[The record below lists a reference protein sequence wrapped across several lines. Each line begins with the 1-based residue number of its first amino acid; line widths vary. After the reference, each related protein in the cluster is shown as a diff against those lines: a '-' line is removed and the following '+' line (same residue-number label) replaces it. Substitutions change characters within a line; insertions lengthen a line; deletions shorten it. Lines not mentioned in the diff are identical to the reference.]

1 MAEYRKQIAYL
12 DYLEDGVKIKNAG
25 FVRIEEQNGHNRM
38 EVKVKNLPGK
48 DCGEFR
54 LQEEHERTVGR
65 ISLQGG
71 NGNCC
76 MVWRMPEPGELDN
89 SREESWQQ
97 TAQLR
102 ILLSGKRMLVANW
115 HEPVEIP
122 AQKETLQLQQ
132 QQSQVQGD
140 QSQQMEARS
149 SQTNSPRQP
158 GAGEIIPYP
167 ERRGSAIEKQ
177 SAMSKKS
184 TATEQ
189 STMAKE
195 SAATEQSTLA
205 KEPVATEQSI
215 MAKEPAA
222 TEQSTMAK
230 ESAATEQ
237 STLAKEPAEIEQSAM
252 SEESAASKQQPATT
266 EAPSASAPMLP
277 FPSAA
282 PKAPS
287 SPSREPVCSTDK
299 WEQLCMMY
307 PEIHPFRDSREYLS
321 IAPKDFVVLCK
332 EYQKLVHNSFLLHGY
347 YNYRHL
353 ILGRIRQKDAWQ
365 YYIGVPGNFY
375 DREKMVAEMF
385 GFEAFEGEKESASPG
400 DYGYYM
406 KRVEI

>member
-149 SQTNSPRQP
+149 SQTNPPRQP

-167 ERRGSAIEKQ
+167 ERRCSAIEKQ
-177 SAMSKKS
+177 SA
-184 TATEQ
+184 E
-189 STMAKE
+189 
-195 SAATEQSTLA
+195 
-205 KEPVATEQSI
+205 TEQSI

-222 TEQSTMAK
+222 TERSAMAK
-230 ESAATEQ
+230 EPAMSEEPAATEQ
-237 STLAKEPAEIEQSAM
+237 SAMLKKPAETEQSAM
-252 SEESAASKQQPATT
+252 SEESAASKQQSATT
-266 EAPSASAPMLP
+266 ETPSASAPTLP

-353 ILGRIRQKDAWQ
+353 ILGRIRQKDVWQ

>member
-102 ILLSGKRMLVANW
+102 ILLSGKRMLIANW

-132 QQSQVQGD
+132 QQSQVQGA
-140 QSQQMEARS
+140 QFQQMEARS
-149 SQTNSPRQP
+149 SQTNPPRQP

-177 SAMSKKS
+177 SAMSKESAETEQS
-184 TATEQ
+184 TMAKEPAETEQ

-195 SAATEQSTLA
+195 S
-205 KEPVATEQSI
+205 
-215 MAKEPAA
+215 AA

-237 STLAKEPAEIEQSAM
+237 SAMAKEAAEIEQSAM
-252 SEESAASKQQPATT
+252 SEESAASKQQPVTT
-266 EAPSASAPMLP
+266 ETPSASAPMLP
-277 FPSAA
+277 FPSTA

-299 WEQLCMMY
+299 WEQLCTMY

-353 ILGRIRQKDAWQ
+353 ILGRIRQKDVWQ

>member
-102 ILLSGKRMLVANW
+102 ILLSGKRMLIANW

-132 QQSQVQGD
+132 QSQVQGD
-140 QSQQMEARS
+140 PFQQMEARS
-149 SQTNSPRQP
+149 SQINSPRQP

-167 ERRGSAIEKQ
+167 ERRGSEMEKQSTPKEPAETEQ
-177 SAMSKKS
+177 SAMSEEPA
-184 TATEQ
+184 ATEQ

-195 SAATEQSTLA
+195 PAETEQSA
-205 KEPVATEQSI
+205 MS
-215 MAKEPAA
+215 KEPAA

-230 ESAATEQ
+230 ELAATKRQPTLCQRPSRRFLFLPLRRNRRPLHRVSRSAARING
-237 STLAKEPAEIEQSAM
+237 SSCARCIRKFIRSA
-252 SEESAASKQQPATT
+252 TVGNI
-266 EAPSASAPMLP
+266 
-277 FPSAA
+277 FPL
-282 PKAPS
+282 
-287 SPSREPVCSTDK
+287 R
-299 WEQLCMMY
+299 
-307 PEIHPFRDSREYLS
+307 RR
-321 IAPKDFVVLCK
+321 
-332 EYQKLVHNSFLLHGY
+332 
-347 YNYRHL
+347 
-353 ILGRIRQKDAWQ
+353 ILWFCARNTR
-365 YYIGVPGNFY
+365 
-375 DREKMVAEMF
+375 
-385 GFEAFEGEKESASPG
+385 S
-400 DYGYYM
+400 
-406 KRVEI
+406 

>member
-122 AQKETLQLQQ
+122 AQKETRQLQQ

-149 SQTNSPRQP
+149 SQTNPPRQP

-167 ERRGSAIEKQ
+167 ERRCSAIEKQ
-177 SAMSKKS
+177 SAE
-184 TATEQ
+184 TEQ
-189 STMAKE
+189 SIM
-195 SAATEQSTLA
+195 A

-222 TEQSTMAK
+222 TERSAMAK
-230 ESAATEQ
+230 EPAMSEEPAATEQ
-237 STLAKEPAEIEQSAM
+237 SAMLKKPAETEQSAM
-252 SEESAASKQQPATT
+252 SEESAASKQQSATT
-266 EAPSASAPMLP
+266 ETPSASAPTLP

>member
-132 QQSQVQGD
+132 QQSQVQGA
-140 QSQQMEARS
+140 QFQQMEARS
-149 SQTNSPRQP
+149 SQTNPPRQP

-177 SAMSKKS
+177 SAMSKES
-184 TATEQ
+184 AETEQ

-195 SAATEQSTLA
+195 
-205 KEPVATEQSI
+205 
-215 MAKEPAA
+215 PAA
-222 TEQSTMAK
+222 T
-230 ESAATEQ
+230 
-237 STLAKEPAEIEQSAM
+237 
-252 SEESAASKQQPATT
+252 KQQPTP
-266 EAPSASAPMLP
+266 EAPSVSASEPTLP

-299 WEQLCMMY
+299 WEQLCTMY

-353 ILGRIRQKDAWQ
+353 ILCRIRQKDAWQ

>member
-102 ILLSGKRMLVANW
+102 ILLSGKRMLIANW

-132 QQSQVQGD
+132 QQSQVQGA
-140 QSQQMEARS
+140 QFQQMEARS
-149 SQTNSPRQP
+149 SQTNPPRQP

-177 SAMSKKS
+177 SAMSKESAETEQS
-184 TATEQ
+184 TMAKEPAETEQ

-195 SAATEQSTLA
+195 SAATEQSA
-205 KEPVATEQSI
+205 
-215 MAKEPAA
+215 M
-222 TEQSTMAK
+222 
-230 ESAATEQ
+230 
-237 STLAKEPAEIEQSAM
+237 AKEPAEIEQSAM
-252 SEESAASKQQPATT
+252 SEESAASKQQPVTT
-266 EAPSASAPMLP
+266 ETPSASAPMLP
-277 FPSAA
+277 FPSTA

-299 WEQLCMMY
+299 WEQLCTMY

-353 ILGRIRQKDAWQ
+353 ILGRIRQKDVWQ

>member
-102 ILLSGKRMLVANW
+102 ILLSGKRMLIANW

-132 QQSQVQGD
+132 QQSQVQGA

-167 ERRGSAIEKQ
+167 ERRCSAIEKE
-177 SAMSKKS
+177 SAE
-184 TATEQ
+184 TEQ
-189 STMAKE
+189 SIM
-195 SAATEQSTLA
+195 A

-222 TEQSTMAK
+222 TERSATAK
-230 ESAATEQ
+230 EPAMSEEPAATEQ
-237 STLAKEPAEIEQSAM
+237 STMAKEPAEIEQAAM
-252 SEESAASKQQPATT
+252 AKEPAASKQQSATT
-266 EAPSASAPMLP
+266 ETPSASAPTLP

-282 PKAPS
+282 PKSPS
-287 SPSREPVCSTDK
+287 SPSREPVCSADK
-299 WEQLCMMY
+299 WEQLCTMY

>member
-102 ILLSGKRMLVANW
+102 ILLSGKRMLIANW

-132 QQSQVQGD
+132 QQSQVQGA
-140 QSQQMEARS
+140 QFQQMEARS
-149 SQTNSPRQP
+149 SQTNLPRQP

-177 SAMSKKS
+177 SAMSKESAETEQS
-184 TATEQ
+184 TMAKEPAETEQ

-195 SAATEQSTLA
+195 S
-205 KEPVATEQSI
+205 
-215 MAKEPAA
+215 AA

-237 STLAKEPAEIEQSAM
+237 SAMAKEPAEIEQSAM
-252 SEESAASKQQPATT
+252 SEESAASKQQPVTT
-266 EAPSASAPMLP
+266 ETPSASAPMLP
-277 FPSAA
+277 FPSTA

-299 WEQLCMMY
+299 WEQLCTMY

>member
-1 MAEYRKQIAYL
+1 MEKGGQAWRNIENKSHIWIIWKTA
-12 DYLEDGVKIKNAG
+12 VKIKNAG

-102 ILLSGKRMLVANW
+102 ILLSGKRMLIANW

-132 QQSQVQGD
+132 QSQVQGD
-140 QSQQMEARS
+140 QFQQMEARS

-167 ERRGSAIEKQ
+167 ERRGSEMEKQ
-177 SAMSKKS
+177 S
-184 TATEQ
+184 T
-189 STMAKE
+189 
-195 SAATEQSTLA
+195 
-205 KEPVATEQSI
+205 P
-215 MAKEPAA
+215 
-222 TEQSTMAK
+222 
-230 ESAATEQ
+230 
-237 STLAKEPAEIEQSAM
+237 KEPAEIEQSAM
-252 SEESAASKQQPATT
+252 LMKPAETEQSAMLKEPAATEQSAMAKEPAATKQQPTP
-266 EAPSASAPMLP
+266 EAPSVSASEPTIP

-282 PKAPS
+282 PKSPS
-287 SPSREPVCSTDK
+287 SPSREPVCSADK
-299 WEQLCMMY
+299 WEQLCTMY

-353 ILGRIRQKDAWQ
+353 ILAESGKRMHGSIISVCPAILR
-365 YYIGVPGNFY
+365 
-375 DREKMVAEMF
+375 REKMVAEMF

>member
-102 ILLSGKRMLVANW
+102 ILLSGKRMLIANW

-132 QQSQVQGD
+132 QSQVQGD
-140 QSQQMEARS
+140 QFQQMEAWS

-167 ERRGSAIEKQ
+167 ERRGSEMEKQSTPKEPAETEPSAMSEEPAETEQ
-177 SAMSKKS
+177 SAMS
-184 TATEQ
+184 
-189 STMAKE
+189 
-195 SAATEQSTLA
+195 
-205 KEPVATEQSI
+205 
-215 MAKEPAA
+215 KEPAA

-230 ESAATEQ
+230 EPAAT
-237 STLAKEPAEIEQSAM
+237 KR
-252 SEESAASKQQPATT
+252 QPTP
-266 EAPSASAPMLP
+266 EAPSVSASEPTIP

-282 PKAPS
+282 PKSPS
-287 SPSREPVCSTDK
+287 SPSREPVCSAD
-299 WEQLCMMY
+299 
-307 PEIHPFRDSREYLS
+307 
-321 IAPKDFVVLCK
+321 
-332 EYQKLVHNSFLLHGY
+332 
-347 YNYRHL
+347 
-353 ILGRIRQKDAWQ
+353 
-365 YYIGVPGNFY
+365 
-375 DREKMVAEMF
+375 
-385 GFEAFEGEKESASPG
+385 
-400 DYGYYM
+400 
-406 KRVEI
+406 

>member
-132 QQSQVQGD
+132 QQSQVQGA
-140 QSQQMEARS
+140 QFQQMEARS
-149 SQTNSPRQP
+149 SQTNPPRQP

-167 ERRGSAIEKQ
+167 ERRCSAITER
-177 SAMSKKS
+177 SA
-184 TATEQ
+184 
-189 STMAKE
+189 
-195 SAATEQSTLA
+195 
-205 KEPVATEQSI
+205 
-215 MAKEPAA
+215 MAKEP
-222 TEQSTMAK
+222 
-230 ESAATEQ
+230 AATEQ

-252 SEESAASKQQPATT
+252 SEKSAATEQSTMAKEFAASKQQPATT
-266 EAPSASAPMLP
+266 ETPSASAPMLP
-277 FPSAA
+277 FPSTA

-299 WEQLCMMY
+299 WEQLCTMY

-353 ILGRIRQKDAWQ
+353 ILCRIRQKDAWQ

-385 GFEAFEGEKESASPG
+385 GFEAFEGEKKSASPG

>member
-132 QQSQVQGD
+132 QQSQVQGA
-140 QSQQMEARS
+140 QFQQMEARS
-149 SQTNSPRQP
+149 SQTNPPRQP

-167 ERRGSAIEKQ
+167 ERRGSAIEKE
-177 SAMSKKS
+177 SAMSKES
-184 TATEQ
+184 VETEQSAETEQ
-189 STMAKE
+189 STMEKE

-205 KEPVATEQSI
+205 KEP
-215 MAKEPAA
+215 AA
-222 TEQSTMAK
+222 TKQSTMAK
-230 ESAATEQ
+230 EPAATEQ

-252 SEESAASKQQPATT
+252 SEESAASKQQPVTT
-266 EAPSASAPMLP
+266 ETPSASAPMLP

-299 WEQLCMMY
+299 WEQLCTMY

>member
-76 MVWRMPEPGELDN
+76 MVWRMPEPGELDS

-102 ILLSGKRMLVANW
+102 ILLSGKRMLIANW

-122 AQKETLQLQQ
+122 AQKETLQLQ

-167 ERRGSAIEKQ
+167 ERRGSEMEKQ
-177 SAMSKKS
+177 S
-184 TATEQ
+184 T
-189 STMAKE
+189 
-195 SAATEQSTLA
+195 
-205 KEPVATEQSI
+205 P
-215 MAKEPAA
+215 
-222 TEQSTMAK
+222 
-230 ESAATEQ
+230 
-237 STLAKEPAEIEQSAM
+237 KEPAEIEQSAM
-252 SEESAASKQQPATT
+252 LKKPAETEQSAMSKEPAATKRQPTP
-266 EAPSASAPMLP
+266 EAPFVSASESTIP

-282 PKAPS
+282 PKSPS
-287 SPSREPVCSTDK
+287 SPSREPVCSADK
-299 WEQLCMMY
+299 WEQLCTMY

>member
-89 SREESWQQ
+89 SREENWQQ

-102 ILLSGKRMLVANW
+102 ILLSGKRMLIANW

-132 QQSQVQGD
+132 QSQVQGD
-140 QSQQMEARS
+140 QFQQMEARS

-167 ERRGSAIEKQ
+167 ERRGSEMEKQSTPKEPAETEQ
-177 SAMSKKS
+177 SAMSK
-184 TATEQ
+184 
-189 STMAKE
+189 
-195 SAATEQSTLA
+195 
-205 KEPVATEQSI
+205 
-215 MAKEPAA
+215 
-222 TEQSTMAK
+222 
-230 ESAATEQ
+230 
-237 STLAKEPAEIEQSAM
+237 EPAETEPSAM
-252 SEESAASKQQPATT
+252 SKELAATKRQSTP
-266 EAPSASAPMLP
+266 EAPSVSASEPTIP

-282 PKAPS
+282 PKSPS
-287 SPSREPVCSTDK
+287 SPSREPVCSADK
-299 WEQLCMMY
+299 WEQLCTMY

-332 EYQKLVHNSFLLHGY
+332 EYQRLVHNSFLLHGY

-353 ILGRIRQKDAWQ
+353 ILAKLLEPQQPPR
-365 YYIGVPGNFY
+365 YLLGVPGHYFSN
-375 DREKMVAEMF
+375 EKYMASMF
-385 GFEAFEGEKESASPG
+385 GFPHFVLAKTQPAQDGRF
-400 DYGYYM
+400 GYWYADVRM
-406 KRVEI
+406 ENVE

>member
-102 ILLSGKRMLVANW
+102 ILLPGKRMLIANW

-132 QQSQVQGD
+132 QSQVQGD
-140 QSQQMEARS
+140 QFQQMEARS

-167 ERRGSAIEKQ
+167 ERRGSEMEKQ
-177 SAMSKKS
+177 STPKEPAETEPSAMS
-184 TATEQ
+184 
-189 STMAKE
+189 
-195 SAATEQSTLA
+195 
-205 KEPVATEQSI
+205 
-215 MAKEPAA
+215 KEPAA

-230 ESAATEQ
+230 EPAAT
-237 STLAKEPAEIEQSAM
+237 KR
-252 SEESAASKQQPATT
+252 QPTP
-266 EAPSASAPMLP
+266 EAPSVSASESTIP

-282 PKAPS
+282 PKSPS
-287 SPSREPVCSTDK
+287 SPSREPVCSADK
-299 WEQLCMMY
+299 WEQLCTMY

-347 YNYRHL
+347 YN
-353 ILGRIRQKDAWQ
+353 
-365 YYIGVPGNFY
+365 
-375 DREKMVAEMF
+375 
-385 GFEAFEGEKESASPG
+385 
-400 DYGYYM
+400 
-406 KRVEI
+406 

>member
-54 LQEEHERTVGR
+54 LQEEHERTVGG

-89 SREESWQQ
+89 SREERWQQ

-132 QQSQVQGD
+132 QQSQVQGA
-140 QSQQMEARS
+140 QFQQMEARS
-149 SQTNSPRQP
+149 SQTNPPRQP

-167 ERRGSAIEKQ
+167 ERRGNAIEKQ
-177 SAMSKKS
+177 SAMSK
-184 TATEQ
+184 
-189 STMAKE
+189 E
-195 SAATEQSTLA
+195 SAATEQSIMA

-230 ESAATEQ
+230 ESAETEQ

-252 SEESAASKQQPATT
+252 SEESAASKQQPVTT
-266 EAPSASAPMLP
+266 ETPSASAPMLP
-277 FPSAA
+277 FPSTA

-299 WEQLCMMY
+299 WEQLCTMY

-353 ILGRIRQKDAWQ
+353 ILCRIRQKDAWQ

-385 GFEAFEGEKESASPG
+385 GFEAFEGEKKSASPG

>member
-54 LQEEHERTVGR
+54 LQEEHDRTVGR

-102 ILLSGKRMLVANW
+102 ILLSGKRMLIANW

-122 AQKETLQLQQ
+122 AQKETLQLKQ
-132 QQSQVQGD
+132 QQSQVQGA
-140 QSQQMEARS
+140 QFQQMEARS
-149 SQTNSPRQP
+149 SQTNPPRQP

-167 ERRGSAIEKQ
+167 ERRCSAIEKQ
-177 SAMSKKS
+177 SAMSEEPAEIEQSAMLKEP
-184 TATEQ
+184 AETEQ
-189 STMAKE
+189 SAMSE
-195 SAATEQSTLA
+195 EPAATEQST
-205 KEPVATEQSI
+205 

-230 ESAATEQ
+230 G
-237 STLAKEPAEIEQSAM
+237 PAEIEQSAI
-252 SEESAASKQQPATT
+252 SEEPAATKQQPTP
-266 EAPSASAPMLP
+266 EAPSVSASEPTIP

-299 WEQLCMMY
+299 WEQLCTMY

>member
-102 ILLSGKRMLVANW
+102 ILLSGKRMLIANW

-132 QQSQVQGD
+132 QQSQVQGA
-140 QSQQMEARS
+140 QFQQMEARS
-149 SQTNSPRQP
+149 PQANPPRQP

-177 SAMSKKS
+177 SAMSKES
-184 TATEQ
+184 AETEQ
-189 STMAKE
+189 SAMSEE
-195 SAATEQSTLA
+195 SAATEQSA
-205 KEPVATEQSI
+205 MSE
-215 MAKEPAA
+215 EPAA

-237 STLAKEPAEIEQSAM
+237 STLAKEPA
-252 SEESAASKQQPATT
+252 ASKQQPVTT
-266 EAPSASAPMLP
+266 ETPSASAPMLP
-277 FPSAA
+277 SPSAA

-299 WEQLCMMY
+299 WEQLCTMY

-353 ILGRIRQKDAWQ
+353 ILCRIRQKDAWQ

>member
-102 ILLSGKRMLVANW
+102 ILLSGKRMLIANW

-132 QQSQVQGD
+132 QQSQVQGA
-140 QSQQMEARS
+140 QFQQMEARS
-149 SQTNSPRQP
+149 SQTNPPRQP

-177 SAMSKKS
+177 SAMSKESAETEQS
-184 TATEQ
+184 TMAKEPAETEQ

-195 SAATEQSTLA
+195 S
-205 KEPVATEQSI
+205 
-215 MAKEPAA
+215 AA

-237 STLAKEPAEIEQSAM
+237 SAMAKEPAEIEQSAM
-252 SEESAASKQQPATT
+252 SEESAASKQQPVTT
-266 EAPSASAPMLP
+266 ETPSASAPMLP
-277 FPSAA
+277 FPSTA

-299 WEQLCMMY
+299 WEQLCTMY

-353 ILGRIRQKDAWQ
+353 ILGRIRQKDVWQ

>member
-205 KEPVATEQSI
+205 KEP
-215 MAKEPAA
+215 
-222 TEQSTMAK
+222 
-230 ESAATEQ
+230 
-237 STLAKEPAEIEQSAM
+237 AEIEQSAM

>member
-132 QQSQVQGD
+132 QQSQVQGA
-140 QSQQMEARS
+140 QFQQMEARS
-149 SQTNSPRQP
+149 SQTNPPRQP

-177 SAMSKKS
+177 SAMSK
-184 TATEQ
+184 
-189 STMAKE
+189 E
-195 SAATEQSTLA
+195 S
-205 KEPVATEQSI
+205 
-215 MAKEPAA
+215 AA

-230 ESAATEQ
+230 EPAEIEQSAMSEESAATEQSTMAKEFAATEQ

-252 SEESAASKQQPATT
+252 SEESAASKQQPVTT
-266 EAPSASAPMLP
+266 ETPSASAPMLP

-299 WEQLCMMY
+299 WEQLCTMY

-400 DYGYYM
+400 DYGYYI

>member
-97 TAQLR
+97 TVQLR

-132 QQSQVQGD
+132 QQSQVQGA
-140 QSQQMEARS
+140 QFQQMEARS
-149 SQTNSPRQP
+149 SQTNPPRQP

-177 SAMSKKS
+177 SAMSKES
-184 TATEQ
+184 AETEQ
-189 STMAKE
+189 STM
-195 SAATEQSTLA
+195 
-205 KEPVATEQSI
+205 
-215 MAKEPAA
+215 
-222 TEQSTMAK
+222 
-230 ESAATEQ
+230 
-237 STLAKEPAEIEQSAM
+237 AKEPAEIEQSAM
-252 SEESAASKQQPATT
+252 SEESAATEQSTMSKESAASEQSAMSEEPAATEQSTMAKEPAATKQQPVTT
-266 EAPSASAPMLP
+266 ETPSASAPMLP
-277 FPSAA
+277 FPSTA

-299 WEQLCMMY
+299 WEQLCTMY

-353 ILGRIRQKDAWQ
+353 ILCRIRQKDAWQ

>member
-149 SQTNSPRQP
+149 SQTNPPRQP

-167 ERRGSAIEKQ
+167 ERRCSAIEKQ
-177 SAMSKKS
+177 SAMSEEPA
-184 TATEQ
+184 ATEQ

-195 SAATEQSTLA
+195 PAEIEQSVMS
-205 KEPVATEQSI
+205 EES
-215 MAKEPAA
+215 AA

-237 STLAKEPAEIEQSAM
+237 SAVSK
-252 SEESAASKQQPATT
+252 ESAASKQQPATT

-299 WEQLCMMY
+299 WEQLCTMY

-353 ILGRIRQKDAWQ
+353 ILCRIRQKDAWQ

>member
-132 QQSQVQGD
+132 QQSQVQGA
-140 QSQQMEARS
+140 QFQQMEARS
-149 SQTNSPRQP
+149 SQTNPPRQP

-167 ERRGSAIEKQ
+167 ERRGSAIEKE
-177 SAMSKKS
+177 SAMSKES
-184 TATEQ
+184 VETEQSAETEQ
-189 STMAKE
+189 STME
-195 SAATEQSTLA
+195 
-205 KEPVATEQSI
+205 
-215 MAKEPAA
+215 
-222 TEQSTMAK
+222 K

-252 SEESAASKQQPATT
+252 SEESAASKQQPVTT
-266 EAPSASAPMLP
+266 ETPSASAPMLP

-299 WEQLCMMY
+299 WEQLCTMY

>member
-102 ILLSGKRMLVANW
+102 ILLSGKRMLIANW

-132 QQSQVQGD
+132 QSQVQGD
-140 QSQQMEARS
+140 QFQQMEARS

-167 ERRGSAIEKQ
+167 ERRGSEMEKQ
-177 SAMSKKS
+177 S
-184 TATEQ
+184 T
-189 STMAKE
+189 
-195 SAATEQSTLA
+195 
-205 KEPVATEQSI
+205 P
-215 MAKEPAA
+215 
-222 TEQSTMAK
+222 
-230 ESAATEQ
+230 
-237 STLAKEPAEIEQSAM
+237 KEPAEIEQSAM
-252 SEESAASKQQPATT
+252 LMKPAETEQSAMLKEPAATEQSAMAKEPAATKQQPTP
-266 EAPSASAPMLP
+266 EAPSVSASEPTIP

-282 PKAPS
+282 PKSPS
-287 SPSREPVCSTDK
+287 SPSREPVCSADK
-299 WEQLCMMY
+299 WEQLCTMY

-375 DREKMVAEMF
+375 DREKWWR
-385 GFEAFEGEKESASPG
+385 KCSDSKPL
-400 DYGYYM
+400 
-406 KRVEI
+406 RVKKNPHRRAITGII

>member
-102 ILLSGKRMLVANW
+102 ILLSGKRMLIANW

-132 QQSQVQGD
+132 QQSQVQGA
-140 QSQQMEARS
+140 QFQQMEARS
-149 SQTNSPRQP
+149 SQTNPPRQP

-177 SAMSKKS
+177 SAMSK
-184 TATEQ
+184 
-189 STMAKE
+189 E
-195 SAATEQSTLA
+195 S
-205 KEPVATEQSI
+205 
-215 MAKEPAA
+215 AA

-230 ESAATEQ
+230 EPAETEQSAMSEESAATEQ
-237 STLAKEPAEIEQSAM
+237 STMAKEPAEIEQSAM
-252 SEESAASKQQPATT
+252 SEDSAASKQQPVTT
-266 EAPSASAPMLP
+266 ETPSASAPMLP
-277 FPSAA
+277 FPSTA

-299 WEQLCMMY
+299 WEQLCTMY

-353 ILGRIRQKDAWQ
+353 ILCRIRQKDAWQ

>member
-102 ILLSGKRMLVANW
+102 ILLSGKRMLIANW

-132 QQSQVQGD
+132 QSQVQGD
-140 QSQQMEARS
+140 QFQQMEARS
-149 SQTNSPRQP
+149 SQTNLPRQP

-167 ERRGSAIEKQ
+167 ERRGSEMEKQ
-177 SAMSKKS
+177 S
-184 TATEQ
+184 T
-189 STMAKE
+189 
-195 SAATEQSTLA
+195 A
-205 KEPVATEQSI
+205 KEPAEIELSA
-215 MAKEPAA
+215 MSEEPAA

-230 ESAATEQ
+230 E
-237 STLAKEPAEIEQSAM
+237 PAETEQSAM
-252 SEESAASKQQPATT
+252 SKEPAATKRQPTP
-266 EAPSASAPMLP
+266 EAPSVSASEPTIP

-282 PKAPS
+282 PKSPS
-287 SPSREPVCSTDK
+287 SPSREPVCSADK
-299 WEQLCMMY
+299 WEQLCTMY

-332 EYQKLVHNSFLLHGY
+332 EYQRLVHNSFLLHGY

>member
-102 ILLSGKRMLVANW
+102 ILLSGKRMLIANW

-132 QQSQVQGD
+132 QQSQVQGA
-140 QSQQMEARS
+140 QFQQMEARS
-149 SQTNSPRQP
+149 SQTNPPRQP

-177 SAMSKKS
+177 SAMSKESAKTEQS
-184 TATEQ
+184 AMSEESAATEQ
-189 STMAKE
+189 STMSKE
-195 SAATEQSTLA
+195 SAATEQSA
-205 KEPVATEQSI
+205 MS
-215 MAKEPAA
+215 
-222 TEQSTMAK
+222 K
-230 ESAATEQ
+230 ESAETEQ
-237 STLAKEPAEIEQSAM
+237 STLAKEPA
-252 SEESAASKQQPATT
+252 ASKQQPVTT
-266 EAPSASAPMLP
+266 ETPSASAPMLP
-277 FPSAA
+277 FPSTA

-299 WEQLCMMY
+299 WEQLCTMY

-353 ILGRIRQKDAWQ
+353 ILCRIRQKDAWQ

>member
-102 ILLSGKRMLVANW
+102 ILLSGKRMLIANW

-122 AQKETLQLQQ
+122 AQKETLQLKQ

-140 QSQQMEARS
+140 QSQQMEARP
-149 SQTNSPRQP
+149 SQTNSSRQP

-167 ERRGSAIEKQ
+167 ERHCSEIERQ
-177 SAMSKKS
+177 LAMSKK
-184 TATEQ
+184 
-189 STMAKE
+189 
-195 SAATEQSTLA
+195 SAATEQSTME
-205 KEPVATEQSI
+205 KEPAEIEQFA

-222 TEQSTMAK
+222 TEKSTMEK
-230 ESAATEQ
+230 EPAATEQ
-237 STLAKEPAEIEQSAM
+237 SIMVKESVATEQSAM
-252 SEESAASKQQPATT
+252 LKEPAATKQQPTP
-266 EAPSASAPMLP
+266 EAPSVSASVPTLP
-277 FPSAA
+277 FPSTA

-299 WEQLCMMY
+299 WEQLCTMY

-353 ILGRIRQKDAWQ
+353 ILCRIRQKDAWQ

>member
-102 ILLSGKRMLVANW
+102 ILLSGKRMLIANW

-132 QQSQVQGD
+132 QSQVQGD
-140 QSQQMEARS
+140 PFQQMEARS
-149 SQTNSPRQP
+149 SQINSPRQP

-167 ERRGSAIEKQ
+167 ERTAISAQRK
-177 SAMSKKS
+177 
-184 TATEQ
+184 
-189 STMAKE
+189 
-195 SAATEQSTLA
+195 
-205 KEPVATEQSI
+205 
-215 MAKEPAA
+215 
-222 TEQSTMAK
+222 
-230 ESAATEQ
+230 
-237 STLAKEPAEIEQSAM
+237 
-252 SEESAASKQQPATT
+252 
-266 EAPSASAPMLP
+266 
-277 FPSAA
+277 
-282 PKAPS
+282 
-287 SPSREPVCSTDK
+287 
-299 WEQLCMMY
+299 
-307 PEIHPFRDSREYLS
+307 
-321 IAPKDFVVLCK
+321 
-332 EYQKLVHNSFLLHGY
+332 
-347 YNYRHL
+347 
-353 ILGRIRQKDAWQ
+353 
-365 YYIGVPGNFY
+365 
-375 DREKMVAEMF
+375 
-385 GFEAFEGEKESASPG
+385 EKESSARTLTQMALPEWAAASLP
-400 DYGYYM
+400 
-406 KRVEI
+406 RAPSP

>member
-132 QQSQVQGD
+132 QQSQVQGA
-140 QSQQMEARS
+140 QFQQMEARS
-149 SQTNSPRQP
+149 SQTNPPRQP

-177 SAMSKKS
+177 SAMSK
-184 TATEQ
+184 
-189 STMAKE
+189 
-195 SAATEQSTLA
+195 
-205 KEPVATEQSI
+205 
-215 MAKEPAA
+215 EPAA

-237 STLAKEPAEIEQSAM
+237 STMAKEPAEIEQSAM
-252 SEESAASKQQPATT
+252 SEESAASKQQSATT
-266 EAPSASAPMLP
+266 ETPSASAPMLP

-299 WEQLCMMY
+299 WEQLCTMY

>member
-102 ILLSGKRMLVANW
+102 ILLPGKRMLIANW

-122 AQKETLQLQQ
+122 AQRETLQLQQ

-140 QSQQMEARS
+140 QFQQMEARS

-167 ERRGSAIEKQ
+167 ERRGSEMEKQ
-177 SAMSKKS
+177 S
-184 TATEQ
+184 
-189 STMAKE
+189 
-195 SAATEQSTLA
+195 TL
-205 KEPVATEQSI
+205 
-215 MAKEPAA
+215 
-222 TEQSTMAK
+222 
-230 ESAATEQ
+230 
-237 STLAKEPAEIEQSAM
+237 KEPAEIEQSAI
-252 SEESAASKQQPATT
+252 SEEPAETEQSAMSKEPAATEQSAMAKELAATKRQPTP
-266 EAPSASAPMLP
+266 EAPSVSASEPTIPFLP
-277 FPSAA
+277 LRRNRRPLHRVSRSAA
-282 PKAPS
+282 QINGS
-287 SPSREPVCSTDK
+287 SCARC
-299 WEQLCMMY
+299 
-307 PEIHPFRDSREYLS
+307 
-321 IAPKDFVVLCK
+321 
-332 EYQKLVHNSFLLHGY
+332 
-347 YNYRHL
+347 
-353 ILGRIRQKDAWQ
+353 IRKFIRSAT
-365 YYIGVPGNFY
+365 VGNIFPL
-375 DREKMVAEMF
+375 RRRTLWFCVRNIR
-385 GFEAFEGEKESASPG
+385 S
-400 DYGYYM
+400 
-406 KRVEI
+406 